1 MPPCLPARGRGVT
14 FLHAIL
20 ARLLG
25 DFLAT
30 LLLGVVVIMGFLTF
44 NVLFLI
50 WLERKVAGH
59 IQRRPGPMEV
69 GPHGALQT
77 VADMLKLLSKQLF
90 TPVAADRYTY
100 LLAPIL
106 VFMPTLCVASLI
118 PVGDATAFAEMPY
131 GLIVITALS
140 GLTVISIFM
149 AGWSSNNKYAV
160 LGGLRSVAQ
169 VVAYEIPVLLSALS
183 VVLIAQTLDLQ
194 QFGDTRFWPHLF
206 GLPLPYVV
214 VEPVAAV
221 IFLIGITAETNRAPF
236 DSPEAESELVGGF
249 HTEYSGMRFAMFF
262 FAEYTNMLVLGA
274 LGATLFLGGWKGPLL
289 PGWLWIILKAYA
301 VIVVMMWARWTFPRL
316 RFDQLMSFAW
326 KLLIPLALA
335 NLVATALVLGAI
347 A

>member
-1 MPPCLPARGRGVT
+1 MGALTHLLGGLIGDT
-14 FLHAIL
+14 L
-20 ARLLG
+20 ARLV
-25 DFLAT
+25 
-30 LLLGVVVIMGFLTF
+30 LGVAFIMGFLTF

-50 WLERKVAGH
+50 WLERKVAAH
-59 IQRRPGPMEV
+59 IQRRLGPMEV
-69 GPHGALQT
+69 GSHGSLQT
-77 VADMLKLLSKQLF
+77 IADMLKLLSKELF
-90 TPVAADRYTY
+90 TPVAADRYTF

-118 PVGDATAFAEMPY
+118 PVGDAVGFAEMPY

-194 QFGDTRFWPHLF
+194 RLGDPHAWPHLF

-214 VEPVAAV
+214 VQPLAAV
-221 IFLIGITAETNRAPF
+221 IFFIGITAETNRAPF
-236 DSPEAESELVGGF
+236 DIPEAESELVGGF

-274 LGATLFLGGWKGPLL
+274 LGATLFLGAWRGPIL
-289 PGWLWIILKAYA
+289 PGWLWVILKSYA
-301 VIVVMMWARWTFPRL
+301 VIVLMMWARWTFPRL

-335 NLVATALVLGAI
+335 NLVATALVLGFA

>member
-1 MPPCLPARGRGVT
+1 MGALQHLLAGLVGDTIARVV
-14 FLHAIL
+14 
-20 ARLLG
+20 
-25 DFLAT
+25 
-30 LLLGVVVIMGFLTF
+30 LGVAFIMGFLTF

-59 IQRRPGPMEV
+59 IQRRLGPMEV

-77 VADMLKLLSKQLF
+77 VADMLKLLSKELF

-106 VFMPTLCVASLI
+106 VFMPTLCVTSLI
-118 PVGDATAFAEMPY
+118 PVGDSVAFAEMPY
-131 GLIVITALS
+131 GLVVITALS

-183 VVLIAQTLDLQ
+183 VVFIAQSLDLRQ
-194 QFGDTRFWPHLF
+194 IVAGQRV
-206 GLPLPYVV
+206 PYIL
-214 VEPVAAV
+214 VEPLAAV
-221 IFLIGITAETNRAPF
+221 VFFIGITAETNRAPF
-236 DSPEAESELVGGF
+236 DIPEAESELVGGF

-289 PGWLWIILKAYA
+289 PGWLWIIVKAYA
-301 VIVVMMWARWTFPRL
+301 VILLMMWARWTFPRL

-326 KLLIPLALA
+326 KLLIPLALV
-335 NLVATALVLGAI
+335 NLVATALVLGFVA
-347 A
+347 

>member
-1 MPPCLPARGRGVT
+1 MGALT
-14 FLHAIL
+14 
-20 ARLLG
+20 RLLAGLMG
-25 DFLAT
+25 DTAARMV
-30 LLLGVVVIMGFLTF
+30 LGVVFIMGFLTF

-59 IQRRPGPMEV
+59 IQRRLGPMEV

-77 VADMLKLLSKQLF
+77 VADMLKLLSKELF
-90 TPVAADRYTY
+90 TPAAADRYTY

-131 GLIVITALS
+131 GLIVIAALS

-169 VVAYEIPVLLSALS
+169 VVAYEIPVLLAALS

-194 QFGDTRFWPHLF
+194 QLGDAHHWPHVF
-206 GLPLPYVV
+206 GLPVPYVV
-214 VEPVAAV
+214 VQPVAAV
-221 IFLIGITAETNRAPF
+221 IFFIGITAETNRAPF
-236 DSPEAESELVGGF
+236 DIPEAESELVGGF

-301 VIVVMMWARWTFPRL
+301 VILLMMWARWTFPRL

-335 NLVATALVLGAI
+335 NLVVTAVVVGATG
-347 A
+347 